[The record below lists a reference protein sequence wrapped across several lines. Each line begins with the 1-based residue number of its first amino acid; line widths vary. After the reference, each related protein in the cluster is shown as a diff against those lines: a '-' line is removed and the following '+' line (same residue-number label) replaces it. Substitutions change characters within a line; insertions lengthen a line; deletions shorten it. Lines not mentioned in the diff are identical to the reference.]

1 MYSYQNVKSKH
12 ERYEHK
18 CKKCGK
24 CDKEC
29 LLVCSIISV
38 LNILYVGGTI
48 YLMQETGDISLSV

>member
-12 ERYEHK
+12 ERYEHT
-18 CKKCGK
+18 CKE

-38 LNILYVGGTI
+38 LNILFVGATI
-48 YLMQETGDISLSV
+48 YLMQKKGDISLSA

>member
-18 CKKCGK
+18 CKR

-38 LNILYVGGTI
+38 LNILFVGATI
-48 YLMQETGDISLSV
+48 YLMQKTGDISLSA